1 MNVISLVG
9 NLTSDP
15 EMRMTADGKAITN
28 LRIAV
33 NRAFKKQGEDS
44 ADYFRVVCFGRKAEV
59 CNEWLRK
66 GKKISVVG
74 SVKTGSYENAEGNR
88 VLTFDIYA
96 NDIQF
101 LSPRNENSQQQAVK
115 PEVVDDNQGLQFPSG
130 VDNTEDVPF

>member
-1 MNVISLVG
+1 MNNITLVG
-9 NLTSDP
+9 NLVADP
-15 EMRMTADGKAITN
+15 EMRMSVDGKAITN

-44 ADYFRVVCFGRKAEV
+44 ADYLRVVCFGRKAEV

-66 GKKISVVG
+66 GAKISVVG
-74 SVKTGSYENAEGNR
+74 SVKTGSYENTEGNR
-88 VLTFDIYA
+88 VYTFDIYA

-115 PEVVDDNQGLQFPSG
+115 PEVMDDTQGLQFPNNEAQS
-130 VDNTEDVPF
+130 EDVPF